1 MSWFKV
7 VVGFVIMI
15 GVLIAWFKVMAHLK
29 GGSSSGFKFDKPGR
43 KGRGRDNDL
52 ERFIAAHRSGAAGP
66 VDARPASA
74 PPASAAP
81 ASPLPVPPPAARA
94 ASAPSGAALEGP
106 LKVAY
111 LLVRSTYPELVAFP
125 NFAAARVRPRATA
138 CSTSCCAGRTSR
150 PWRSS
155 SCARAACRAPRPRRR
170 SWDPRFAASNST
182 RGSSRAANSC
192 ASSSRCL
199 DPTPPRCAI
208 VPTAS
213 FLPMRPFP

>member
-81 ASPLPVPPPAARA
+81 ASPLPVPPPAART

-125 NFAAARVRPRATA
+125 NFAAARLPGLAPGATA
-138 CSTSCCAGRTSR
+138 RDRVFDLVLCRPDLTPVAVIVLREGSMPGTSPEAQILGPAIRCVELD
-150 PWRSS
+150 
-155 SCARAACRAPRPRRR
+155 PRQLPRREQLR
-170 SWDPRFAASNST
+170 QLLA
-182 RGSSRAANSC
+182 
-192 ASSSRCL
+192 
-199 DPTPPRCAI
+199 
-208 VPTAS
+208 
-213 FLPMRPFP
+213 LP

>member
-125 NFAAARVRPRATA
+125 NFAAARLPGLAPGATA
-138 CSTSCCAGRTSR
+138 RDRVFDIVLCRPDLTPVAVIVLREGSMPGTSPEAQILGPAIRCVELD
-150 PWRSS
+150 
-155 SCARAACRAPRPRRR
+155 PRQLPRREQLR
-170 SWDPRFAASNST
+170 QLLA
-182 RGSSRAANSC
+182 
-192 ASSSRCL
+192 
-199 DPTPPRCAI
+199 
-208 VPTAS
+208 
-213 FLPMRPFP
+213 LP

>member
-43 KGRGRDNDL
+43 KRRGRDNDL

-125 NFAAARVRPRATA
+125 NFAAARLPGLAPGATA
-138 CSTSCCAGRTSR
+138 RDRVFDIVLCRPDLTPVAVIVLREGSMPGTSPEAQILGPAIRCVELD
-150 PWRSS
+150 
-155 SCARAACRAPRPRRR
+155 PRQLPRREQLR
-170 SWDPRFAASNST
+170 QLLA
-182 RGSSRAANSC
+182 
-192 ASSSRCL
+192 
-199 DPTPPRCAI
+199 
-208 VPTAS
+208 
-213 FLPMRPFP
+213 LP

>member
-125 NFAAARVRPRATA
+125 NFAAARLPGLAPGATA
-138 CSTSCCAGRTSR
+138 RDRVFDLVLCRPDLTPVAVIVLREGSMPGTSPEAQILGPAIRCVELD
-150 PWRSS
+150 
-155 SCARAACRAPRPRRR
+155 PRQLPRREQLR
-170 SWDPRFAASNST
+170 QLLA
-182 RGSSRAANSC
+182 
-192 ASSSRCL
+192 L
-199 DPTPPRCAI
+199 
-208 VPTAS
+208 
-213 FLPMRPFP
+213 L

>member
-66 VDARPASA
+66 VDAGPASA

-125 NFAAARVRPRATA
+125 NFAAARLPGLAPGATA
-138 CSTSCCAGRTSR
+138 RDRVFDIVLCRPDLTPVAVIVLREGSMPGTSPEAQILGPAIRCVELD
-150 PWRSS
+150 
-155 SCARAACRAPRPRRR
+155 PRQLPRREQLR
-170 SWDPRFAASNST
+170 QLLA
-182 RGSSRAANSC
+182 
-192 ASSSRCL
+192 
-199 DPTPPRCAI
+199 
-208 VPTAS
+208 
-213 FLPMRPFP
+213 LP

>member
-125 NFAAARVRPRATA
+125 NFAAARLPGLAPGATA
-138 CSTSCCAGRTSR
+138 RDRVFDLVLCRPDLTPVAVIVLREGSMPGTSPEAQILGPAIRCVELD
-150 PWRSS
+150 
-155 SCARAACRAPRPRRR
+155 PRQLPRREQLR
-170 SWDPRFAASNST
+170 QLLA
-182 RGSSRAANSC
+182 
-192 ASSSRCL
+192 
-199 DPTPPRCAI
+199 
-208 VPTAS
+208 
-213 FLPMRPFP
+213 LP